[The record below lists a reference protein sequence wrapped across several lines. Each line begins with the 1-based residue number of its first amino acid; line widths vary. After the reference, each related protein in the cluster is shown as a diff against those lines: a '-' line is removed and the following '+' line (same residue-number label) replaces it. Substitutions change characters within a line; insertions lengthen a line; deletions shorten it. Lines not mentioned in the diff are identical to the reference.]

1 MSSAF
6 ARVLLDSP
14 LPQLD
19 RLFDYRIPDELRD
32 AVRPGIRVKVPLR
45 SAGRMTEG
53 FVVELADSVSFTGDV
68 NPVEAVISPVPVLT
82 PEVWALARRVADRA
96 AGSAGDVLRLAIPGR
111 QARVEKT
118 WLAANHSAPPPV
130 PPAPLDGYGT
140 DLERVIAEAGKAAVD
155 AIPRLVRVGD
165 TWVGAWAVTLAA
177 AASRAIAA
185 GGSALLAVP
194 DYRDQE
200 QLVIALSAVLPP
212 ERIAQVDA
220 RQSNP
225 DRYRAFLRCLEGAP
239 LAVVGNRSVLYAPA
253 AKLGLIAMW
262 DDGDPLYAE
271 PLAPYVHARDA
282 ALVRHEQQGGALLF
296 LGHTRTTETER
307 LCALGWLESVAPSRV
322 QSPRVILAGQQVTDD
337 RLAAQA
343 RIPPL
348 AWREAKEALATG
360 PVLLQVGRP
369 GYALHLV
376 CADCGE
382 QARCDRCDGPL
393 RTSRASAFPS
403 CSWCGA
409 VAGGW
414 TCPTCTGTR
423 YRQVGSG
430 SVRTAEDLGRAF
442 PGTRVIVADADHQH
456 LHLPSK
462 PALVVA
468 TRGAEPVADGGYA
481 AVLLLD
487 GERMIARESLRVA
500 EDCLRWW
507 SNAAA
512 LAAPGAPV
520 ILVGVAGALA
530 SALATWRQADH
541 ARGELADRRRLHFP
555 PAVRVATVTG
565 TADAVGRAIE
575 AVRGELLDVLGP
587 VTVEEGRVRAIV
599 RFEYGHGAAVAGN
612 LRAEVIRAATAGRR
626 PVAGR
631 RPAGRAVPTLR
642 VRLDDPEPFV
652 DDAAR

>member
-1 MSSAF
+1 MAGAF

-45 SAGRMTEG
+45 SAGRVSEAY
-53 FVVELADSVSFTGDV
+53 VVELADSVSFTGEV
-68 NPVEAVISPVPVLT
+68 NPVEAVVSAVPVLS

-96 AGSAGDVLRLAIPGR
+96 AGSAIDVLRLAIPGR
-111 QARVEKT
+111 QVRVEKA
-118 WLAANHSAPPPV
+118 WLAAERSPLAPVAPI
-130 PPAPLDGYGT
+130 PLDGYGEE
-140 DLERVIAEAGKAAVD
+140 LERVIAEGGKAAVD
-155 AIPRLVRVGD
+155 AVPRLVRVGD
-165 TWVGAWAVTLAA
+165 TWVGAWAVTMAA
-177 AASRAIAA
+177 AAARAIAA

-200 QLVIALSAVLPP
+200 QLVAALAAVLPP
-212 ERIAQVDA
+212 ERIAQLDA

-225 DRYRAFLRCLEGAP
+225 DRYRAFLRCLGDEP
-239 LAVVGNRSVLYAPA
+239 LAVIGNRSVLYAPA
-253 AKLGLIAMW
+253 ATLGLIAMW

-307 LCALGWLESVAPSRV
+307 LCALGWLQPISPSRLV
-322 QSPRVILAGQQVTDD
+322 TPRVILAGQQVTDD

-348 AWREAKEALATG
+348 AWREAKDALATG

-393 RTSRASAFPS
+393 RTERASSYPS

-442 PGTRVIVADADHQH
+442 PGTRVIVADAEHQH
-456 LHLPSK
+456 LHLPAK

-468 TRGAEPVADGGYA
+468 TRGAEPVADGGYS

-565 TADAVGRAIE
+565 TAEAVGRALE
-575 AVRGELLDVLGP
+575 AVRPEFLDVLGP
-587 VTVEEGRVRAIV
+587 VPVEDGRVRAIV
-599 RFEYGHGAAVAGN
+599 RFEYGHGAAVAGG
-612 LRAEVIRAATAGRR
+612 LRAEVIRAATSGRR

-631 RPAGRAVPTLR
+631 RPTGRAVPTLR
-642 VRLDDPEPFV
+642 VRFDDPEPFV
-652 DDAAR
+652 DDATR